1 MRRTGSL
8 KESNWVYAVIDRW
21 DQLLVGTEII
31 SEAPGMKRNGLSAL
45 KFVQEID
52 WDFYV

>member
-8 KESNWVYAVIDRW
+8 NESNWVYAVIRW
-21 DQLLVGTEII
+21 DQLLVDSEII
-31 SEAPGMKRNGLSAL
+31 SEAPGMKRNGLSAF
-45 KFVQEID
+45 KFVQDID